1 MVDALQ
7 LVLKYLKDIGIDAKA
22 NQQEYGAY
30 IASTFY
36 GKYES
41 MAFGPQTPFLDPDN
55 FLFGPHMPGELK
67 NQSHVNDPVLADML
81 IRQRRTADVAKR
93 REVLHDIQ
101 RHLAKQQYY
110 VYAAVRRLHR
120 RLGRRAQELL
130 AEPGLRLGRQG
141 DRGLARPL
149 RKDEARGRAPRAL
162 NPA

>member
-1 MVDALQ
+1 M
-7 LVLKYLKDIGIDAKA
+7 LKYLKDIGIDAKA

-67 NQSHVNDPVLADML
+67 NQSHVNDPVLVDML
-81 IRQRRTADVAKR
+81 IRQRRTADVGQAAR
-93 REVLHDIQ
+93 GAARHPAPSREAAVL
-101 RHLAKQQYY
+101 R
-110 VYAAVRRLHR
+110 VRTVRRLHR

-130 AEPGLRLGRQG
+130 AEPGLRLGRQV